1 MASDRHSPQRNT
13 FWNDARAGLA
23 RSGRAAVIVLAMVA
37 ALLTFPAAVPWMV
50 AGWLAWFT
58 ISLARGR
65 HGVLPLVGCF
75 IALLV
80 KGVDRSPGVLVM
92 GSALIAVL
100 ATAAIA
106 GRFSPAVRRRLSL
119 AATAMLWLAW
129 AALAADWHR
138 SSHTS
143 RSPAS
148 DRQRPVACLGD
159 SLTAGMGRDAA
170 YPDHLA
176 TRLTVPVL
184 NFGREGI
191 TSEDG
196 FERLPSLL
204 EQHPQAVV
212 IELGGHDFLYR
223 RPRAAAKAN
232 LARIIEQCRHAGA
245 EVVLVEIP
253 RGFVTDGYRGLEREL
268 ARQYDLELVSDTAI
282 RQIVLMSPYAPP
294 GMWLAPDRRLS
305 DDGLHPNARGS
316 RLLAR
321 RVAAALARVYGAK
334 ILRSPD

>member
-1 MASDRHSPQRNT
+1 MLAPQRT
-13 FWNDARAGLA
+13 FWNDTKAGLE
-23 RSGRAAVIVLAMVA
+23 RSGRAAIIVLAIVA

-50 AGWLAWFT
+50 AAWLAWFT
-58 ISLARGR
+58 VSLARGR
-65 HGVLPLVGCF
+65 RGALPLVGCC
-75 IALLV
+75 ITLLI
-80 KGVDRSPGVLVM
+80 KGVDRSPGVLVI
-92 GSALIAVL
+92 GAALIAAL
-100 ATAAIA
+100 AAAA
-106 GRFSPAVRRRLSL
+106 VSGRSSSAVRRRLAF
-119 AATAMLWLAW
+119 AATALLWLAW
-129 AALAADWHR
+129 VALAADWHR
-138 SSHTS
+138 SYHTG
-143 RSPAS
+143 RSPVL

-176 TRLTVPVL
+176 RRLTVPVF

-196 FERLPSLL
+196 LERLPSLL
-204 EQHPQAVV
+204 EHHPQAVV

-223 RPRAAAKAN
+223 RPRAAAKTN
-232 LARIIEQCRHAGA
+232 LARIIEQCRQAGA
-245 EVVLVEIP
+245 EVVLVEVP

-268 ARQYDLELVSDTAI
+268 ARQYDLELVADTAI

-294 GMWLAPDRRLS
+294 GMWVAPDRRLS

-321 RVAAALARVYGAK
+321 RVAAALRQIYGDE
-334 ILRSPD
+334 ILRRSE